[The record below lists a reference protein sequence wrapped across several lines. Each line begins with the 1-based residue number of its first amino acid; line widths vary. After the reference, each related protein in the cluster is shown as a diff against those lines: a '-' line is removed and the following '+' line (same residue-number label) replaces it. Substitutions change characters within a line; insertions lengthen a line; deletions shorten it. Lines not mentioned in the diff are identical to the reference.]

1 MQKQGGS
8 SSESINALHLSR
20 GRGGADGAYDF
31 LFDSSTFYTIEDA
44 TPAQQVR
51 EGQMFDASL
60 IFHCQKQ
67 VKCQKAGFVRTYKLR
82 TKDGPN
88 TRERIGYCGAAGRT
102 EEPVEAASDQVSST
116 TVGQSRVR
124 ARTRARA
131 CVFPLLCGVSRIRIK
146 HSRGCDTHH
155 SLAARSRK
163 APHVCEVAS
172 VCRRVHAPPTKQ
184 PQLIVLCVNPRL
196 SSVPCA
202 RPLLRALAPLPGLI
216 CQLCHTMRRSAES
229 SSPRFRL
236 TYSGND
242 TIWSSSKQ
250 SYQLFLRPGMS
261 QKRSY
266 LVRSPKSS

>member
-102 EEPVEAASDQVSST
+102 EEPVEAASDQISST
-116 TVGQSRVR
+116 TVGLVPR
-124 ARTRARA
+124 ARV
-131 CVFPLLCGVSRIRIK
+131 CSLLCV
-146 HSRGCDTHH
+146 
-155 SLAARSRK
+155 
-163 APHVCEVAS
+163 E
-172 VCRRVHAPPTKQ
+172 
-184 PQLIVLCVNPRL
+184 
-196 SSVPCA
+196 
-202 RPLLRALAPLPGLI
+202 
-216 CQLCHTMRRSAES
+216 CHTFES
-229 SSPRFRL
+229 SIL
-236 TYSGND
+236 EVVTH
-242 TIWSSSKQ
+242 TT
-250 SYQLFLRPGMS
+250 L
-261 QKRSY
+261 
-266 LVRSPKSS
+266 